1 MNNIVFN
8 NLICLLYE
16 MLRVSSLF
24 SVKSSKDFS
33 RNRILNFK
41 DTLIIILGMA
51 GGSLNKEIY
60 DYFKCKTTIPTTS
73 AFVQARAKILPEAF
87 QYLFTEFNRECN
99 TSKKYKGY
107 QLLAADGTDLN
118 IPKNS
123 PINLIKRRQ
132 SLLPL
137 SGFHLLSSK
146 SRNHS
151 LNKADISSKK
161 SFQKGFSTET
171 IPENIDKKG
180 GEENNKRNK
189 IVGSVSEKNKLKEV
203 QNNYFINLTKNIY
216 TDELHMKKSNIVRN
230 SQIFNN
236 EPKYPFISN
245 KTVINKNRRMSAGGN
260 NLFLPLFNRKKKLE
274 TTNNVR
280 AKDILNPN
288 SNFKTITINNKFK
301 EKIGQIFENP
311 KLTNDEKEIILNYYI
326 NKNIKENIIQKKE
339 SSKGNGN
346 SPILRKKKKK
356 KKKGKSIKFKEEI
369 KVEDEKTEK
378 EDIEKNKDNNLNTS
392 GKKHKKT
399 KIKFLTAF
407 LCCLG
412 KD

>member
-1 MNNIVFN
+1 MP
-8 NLICLLYE
+8 
-16 MLRVSSLF
+16 F
-24 SVKSSKDFS
+24 S
-33 RNRILNFK
+33 
-41 DTLIIILGMA
+41 
-51 GGSLNKEIY
+51 
-60 DYFKCKTTIPTTS
+60 
-73 AFVQARAKILPEAF
+73 
-87 QYLFTEFNRECN
+87 
-99 TSKKYKGY
+99 
-107 QLLAADGTDLN
+107 
-118 IPKNS
+118 
-123 PINLIKRRQ
+123 
-132 SLLPL
+132 
-137 SGFHLLSSK
+137 
-146 SRNHS
+146 
-151 LNKADISSKK
+151 KADISSKK

-311 KLTNDEKEIILNYYI
+311 KLTNDEKDIILNY
-326 NKNIKENIIQKKE
+326 
-339 SSKGNGN
+339 
-346 SPILRKKKKK
+346 
-356 KKKGKSIKFKEEI
+356 
-369 KVEDEKTEK
+369 
-378 EDIEKNKDNNLNTS
+378 
-392 GKKHKKT
+392 
-399 KIKFLTAF
+399 
-407 LCCLG
+407 
-412 KD
+412 

>member
-1 MNNIVFN
+1 MDI
-8 NLICLLYE
+8 
-16 MLRVSSLF
+16 SSNQTRKNKGCKL
-24 SVKSSKDFS
+24 KKD
-33 RNRILNFK
+33 L
-41 DTLIIILGMA
+41 
-51 GGSLNKEIY
+51 
-60 DYFKCKTTIPTTS
+60 
-73 AFVQARAKILPEAF
+73 
-87 QYLFTEFNRECN
+87 
-99 TSKKYKGY
+99 
-107 QLLAADGTDLN
+107 LN
-118 IPKNS
+118 IPNNS

-132 SLLPL
+132 SLLPV

-146 SRNHS
+146 GRNHS

-171 IPENIDKKG
+171 IPENIDKK
-180 GEENNKRNK
+180 ENKENNKRNK

-274 TTNNVR
+274 TTKNVR

-311 KLTNDEKEIILNYYI
+311 KLTNDEKDIILNYYI